1 MNYFEKKFVKFRSK
15 VKTIEKLVTLIRII
29 SGILR
34 NTLSRFQL
42 RHPPQ
47 PQHTVAC
54 FGSARTRERYAGL
67 HSLLLSPLREF
78 TSYRSASWSC
88 TWYMELVGNWIWVSY
103 LFWLL
108 HGIKLAAWK
117 NLLFR
122 FSQVVL
128 WFIKYVLQGL
138 FFVIPAKLISVAIN
152 YVEVKLLAHILLNI
166 NKKKHNFQ
174 GRTFYK

>member
-1 MNYFEKKFVKFRSK
+1 M
-15 VKTIEKLVTLIRII
+15 
-29 SGILR
+29 
-34 NTLSRFQL
+34 SRFQL

-54 FGSARTRERYAGL
+54 FGSARTRKRYAGL

-122 FSQVVL
+122 FSQLVL
-128 WFIKYVLQGL
+128 WFIKNALQGL
-138 FFVIPAKLISVAIN
+138 FKKYCTRKVNICSYKIYWTEDFCAFLTVYKQKKIFFKGV
-152 YVEVKLLAHILLNI
+152 HFI
-166 NKKKHNFQ
+166 NKKLNSLFQ
-174 GRTFYK
+174 RLITSMNSEK